1 MFDLNDVTVGPPEV
15 FPAAKTRLVLT
26 RLSNWPPSLD
36 IVVDLRPALRH
47 RKNFQD
53 DHSRIISDRELVLTL
68 DIMLLAV
75 IFMRRDQIP

>member
-1 MFDLNDVTVGPPEV
+1 MFDLNDVTVGPLEV
-15 FPAAKTRLVLT
+15 FLAAKTRLVLT

-36 IVVDLRPALRH
+36 IVVDLRPPLRY
-47 RKNFQD
+47 RKNFRD